1 MKISTKNIFFLTLTS
16 IFFISCTTDDIV
28 SKFRNGFPEENMVK
42 LDIPENTKKAL
53 NDTSAFYLLTLQTTR
68 DVNYAIINWLA
79 MVKLIISFPAS
90 ESSEDSAVW
99 GPWLPDDGLSF
110 VEYKFEVEKNATNGY
125 DYALSMRTRNPVGS
139 WNPVYTG
146 SFISSDDNAF
156 NEGTMSF
163 NFTLASS
170 VDPAIRQSGEIS
182 VSYNYSNGGKD
193 NLVSFVDFVDEHG
206 NGPVNADYHYVAAS
220 GGNGF
225 FDYEATADIHADDP
239 DGASYPLKEHLALRS
254 RWTANGAG
262 RTDAT
267 VTEGDLPSLSITDYR
282 ISECWG
288 NTFTSVY
295 MEEWAT
301 FTAAQPWNEVKWG
314 EVSSCESTMQNF
326 EEPEF

>member
-1 MKISTKNIFFLTLTS
+1 MKISTKNIFLLIITS

-28 SKFRNGFPEENMVK
+28 SKFRSGFPEENMVK

-79 MVKLIISFPAS
+79 MVKLIISYPATDS
-90 ESSEDSAVW
+90 GEDSAVW

-125 DYALSMRTRNPVGS
+125 DYSLSMRTRNPVGS

-146 SFISSDDNAF
+146 SFISSDENAF

-220 GGNGF
+220 AGNGF
-225 FDYEATADIHADDP
+225 FDYEATADIHTDDP

-288 NTFTSVY
+288 NTFSSVY
-295 MEEWAT
+295 MEEWAS
-301 FTAAQPWNEVKWG
+301 FTTADPWNEVKWG
-314 EVSSCESTMQNF
+314 EASSCESTMQSF